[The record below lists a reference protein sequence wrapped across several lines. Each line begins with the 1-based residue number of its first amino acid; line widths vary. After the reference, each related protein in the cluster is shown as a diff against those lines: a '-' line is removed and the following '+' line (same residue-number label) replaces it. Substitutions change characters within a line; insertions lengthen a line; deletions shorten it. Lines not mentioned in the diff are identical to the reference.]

1 MKQQK
6 AKKNEKI
13 VKMLPLE
20 FVNRSNLT
28 KMVSTLHHIDL
39 GEPLTVTYY
48 TAEQIDEILDKY
60 ETYIRDLEQRLD
72 INQKE

>member
-6 AKKNEKI
+6 AKMNDKI

-20 FVNRSNLT
+20 FVNRDNLT
-28 KMVSTLHHIDL
+28 KMVSTLHHIEL
-39 GEPLTVTYY
+39 GEPLSVTYY
-48 TAEQIDEILDKY
+48 TAEQIDEVLNEY

-72 INQKE
+72 INQKK

>member
-6 AKKNEKI
+6 PKRNEKI

-20 FVNRSNLT
+20 FVNRDNLT

-39 GEPLTVTYY
+39 DEPLTVTHY

-60 ETYIRDLEQRLD
+60 ETYIRELEQRLD
-72 INQKE
+72 INQKQ